1 MTSVSVDRTEESCSE
16 PGGPPKKRQGEIPS
30 FHENGSAEG
39 ALECRGLTPPSPPGL
54 RAGGNLRRRQAAA
67 LQGASRRNLLLLALL
82 LPLAGFLACQ
92 GYDSTK
98 TTPQIPPGGVL
109 LQGAGATFPSLL
121 YKQWFAIYHKEHPKT
136 VITYDAV
143 GSGEGIRRF
152 LGKNVEDSEQVD
164 FGASDAAMQ
173 DSEIAQIP
181 DGVVMLPATAGGVAL
196 AYNLPDVQG
205 DLKLS
210 RRAYVGIFLGEIKN
224 WNDPLIAASNPGLK
238 LPKLTIATVVRRD
251 ASGTTFAF
259 TKHLDAISD
268 QWRARYGPS
277 TLVDWPGNAMRAKG
291 NEGVAGVL
299 QHSVGAIGYVGS
311 EFAVKY
317 GLQTALLE
325 NKSGKYVKATE
336 DSLRAALASVE
347 LPQNLRAYIPD
358 PATPDAYPIA
368 TFTWILLRK
377 NYIDAQK
384 AKSIRD
390 LFSWALVEGQQYSS
404 PLGYVPL
411 PPGVVDKAQGAL
423 KTITP

>member
-1 MTSVSVDRTEESCSE
+1 MIDSESRLC
-16 PGGPPKKRQGEIPS
+16 
-30 FHENGSAEG
+30 
-39 ALECRGLTPPSPPGL
+39 
-54 RAGGNLRRRQAAA
+54 
-67 LQGASRRNLLLLALL
+67 NLLLLALL
-82 LPLAGFLACQ
+82 LPLAGFLGCKA
-92 GYDSTK
+92 YDSTK
-98 TTPQIPPGGVL
+98 STRQIPPGGVL

-121 YKQWFAIYHKEHPKT
+121 YKQWFAAYHEAHPNT

-152 LGKNVEDSEQVD
+152 MGRNVEDFERVD
-164 FGASDAAMQ
+164 FGASDAALQ
-173 DSEIAQIP
+173 DSEIAQMP
-181 DGVVMLPATAGGVAL
+181 EGVLMLPATAGGVAL
-196 AYNLPDVQG
+196 AYNLPGIQG

-224 WNDPLIAASNPGLK
+224 WNDPLIAASNPGMK

-268 QWRARYGPS
+268 PWRARYGPS

-299 QHSVGAIGYVGS
+299 QHSGGAIGYVGS
-311 EFAVKY
+311 EFAIKY

-325 NKSGKYVKATE
+325 NKSGKYVKPTK
-336 DSLRAALASVE
+336 DSLRAALESVE
-347 LPQNLRAYIPD
+347 LPQNLRAFVPD

-377 NYIDAQK
+377 NYVDAKK
-384 AKSIRD
+384 AKSIRE

-411 PPGVVDKAQGAL
+411 PTEVVDKAQAAL
-423 KTITP
+423 RTIAP

>member
-1 MTSVSVDRTEESCSE
+1 MIDSE
-16 PGGPPKKRQGEIPS
+16 IRVLK
-30 FHENGSAEG
+30 
-39 ALECRGLTPPSPPGL
+39 GLGRS
-54 RAGGNLRRRQAAA
+54 
-67 LQGASRRNLLLLALL
+67 LLVLALL
-82 LPLAGFLACQ
+82 FPLAGFLGCKA
-92 GYDSTK
+92 GNSANSK
-98 TTPQIPPGGVL
+98 PLVPPGGVL

-121 YKQWFAIYHKEHPKT
+121 YKQWFAAYHDAHPNT

-152 LGKNVEDSEQVD
+152 MGRNVEQDERVD

-173 DSEIAQIP
+173 DGEIAQMP

-196 AYNLPDVQG
+196 AFNLPDIQS

-210 RRAYVGIFLGEIKN
+210 RRAYVGIFMGEIKN

-238 LPKLTIATVVRRD
+238 LPKLTIAIVVRSD

-311 EFAVKY
+311 EFAIKY

-325 NKSGKYVKATE
+325 NKSGKYVKPTE
-336 DSLRAALASVE
+336 DSLRAALESVE
-347 LPQNLRAYIPD
+347 LPQNLRAYVTD
-358 PATPDAYPIA
+358 PTTPDAYPIA

-377 NYIDAQK
+377 SYPETEK

-390 LFSWALVEGQQYSS
+390 LFSWALVEGQRYSS
-404 PLGYVPL
+404 HLGYVPL
-411 PPGVVDKAQGAL
+411 PAEVVDKAQAAL
-423 KTITP
+423 RTITP

>member
-1 MTSVSVDRTEESCSE
+1 MADSESSPSCRRWHLESMSPFQSRFLEEL
-16 PGGPPKKRQGEIPS
+16 G
-30 FHENGSAEG
+30 
-39 ALECRGLTPPSPPGL
+39 
-54 RAGGNLRRRQAAA
+54 
-67 LQGASRRNLLLLALL
+67 RNLLLLALL
-82 LPLAGFLACQ
+82 LPLAGFLGCKS
-92 GYDSTK
+92 YDSTK
-98 TTPQIPPGGVL
+98 TMPQIPPGGVL

-121 YKQWFAIYHKEHPKT
+121 YKQWFAVYHEAHPKT

-152 LGKNVEDSEQVD
+152 LGKNVADFEQVD

-173 DSEIAQIP
+173 DNEIAQIP

-205 DLKLS
+205 DLRLS
-210 RRAYVGIFLGEIKN
+210 RRAYVGIFMGEIKN

-259 TKHLDAISD
+259 TKHLEAISD
-268 QWRARYGPS
+268 PWRARYGPS

-311 EFAVKY
+311 EFAIKNA
-317 GLQTALLE
+317 LQTALLE
-325 NKSGKYVKATE
+325 NKSGKYVKPTE
-336 DSLRAALASVE
+336 DSLRAALQSVD
-347 LPQNLRAYIPD
+347 LPQNLRAFVPD

-377 NYIDAQK
+377 NYVDAQK
-384 AKSIRD
+384 ANSIRD
-390 LFSWALVEGQQYSS
+390 LFSWALIDGQQYSS
-404 PLGYVPL
+404 QLGYVPL
-411 PPGVVDKAQGAL
+411 PPAVVGKAQEAL
-423 KTITP
+423 KSITP